1 MCLVDDVTSHVTG
14 HVTSHELFMY
24 YYLRSTLGCTL
35 EWVLIL
41 TARISELAVSMV
53 ARREFQS

>member
-1 MCLVDDVTSHVTG
+1 MTSHVTG
-14 HVTSHELFMY
+14 HVTSRELFMY
-24 YYLRSTLGCTL
+24 YYLRSTL

-53 ARREFQS
+53 ARRESPILTPTS